1 MGENIE
7 SLRSGMHLTRTAIN
21 TLLPVAEKKKK
32 WNLIINELQ
41 DLGDSGLVG

>member
-1 MGENIE
+1 MGKNIE
-7 SLRSGMHLTRTAIN
+7 SLRSGIHLTRTAIN
-21 TLLPVAEKKKK
+21 TLLPVAAKKK

>member
-1 MGENIE
+1 MGKNIE
-7 SLRSGMHLTRTAIN
+7 SLSSGIHLTRTAIN
-21 TLLPVAEKKKK
+21 TLLPAAEKKK